1 MASSKNEDF
10 SFFFEEIN
18 KYSSNIH
25 KLNPGVE
32 LCYIEEVEKELN
44 IIFPKIYKDF
54 LQVCNGGE
62 LFIPGTVLSEI
73 YSPLFGKKKLGIAY
87 LNESFHSNRRRPEMP
102 NNLLIIA
109 DLNYG
114 DSICFDL
121 NMNNGQD
128 AVVVQWDTQDRII
141 SRTWEGFKTWLLD
154 VLEEG
159 SLLIDYNSND
169 KNFDFL

>member
-62 LFIPGTVLSEI
+62 LFIPGTVLVRN
-73 YSPLFGKKKLGIAY
+73 LFSAIWKK
-87 LNESFHSNRRRPEMP
+87 ETRHS
-102 NNLLIIA
+102 I
-109 DLNYG
+109 
-114 DSICFDL
+114 
-121 NMNNGQD
+121 
-128 AVVVQWDTQDRII
+128 
-141 SRTWEGFKTWLLD
+141 FKC
-154 VLEEG
+154 V
-159 SLLIDYNSND
+159 
-169 KNFDFL
+169 FP